1 MLNHKTQGLPGTRVA
16 IALALAAVVSGC
28 TTLGPDYKRPEVAVQ
43 QEWINLS
50 AAAYKPE
57 EPIEDGLWWKVFED
71 PVLDEFIETAYSQN
85 LTLKVAG
92 LRILEARAQLGIAVG
107 NLYPQQQQATA
118 GATYIKSSKNG
129 ANTAGPDLNFWNY
142 DTGLSAGWEIDFWGR
157 FARGIESADAS
168 LLASV
173 ANYDDVLVTM
183 TAQVANTYLAARTFQ
198 QRIAIAKENIKI
210 QERGLKI
217 STVRFNSGATTE
229 LDVNQAE
236 TLLRTTQA
244 SIPSFVAG
252 QRQASNALGTLLG
265 ITPQEI
271 RMRINSAHVV
281 EGIIPD
287 APVEVGVGIPA
298 DLLRRRPDVR
308 RAELAAWAQS
318 ALIGVAKADLYPSIS
333 LVGTIGLSAAGA
345 TSSGS
350 NGAGDWD
357 DMFESDSLRFQG
369 GPALNWNIF
378 NYGRIKNNVRVQDA
392 RLQQALVSY
401 QNTVLQAGQEVEDS
415 MVSFL
420 QTKAQGEYL
429 LLAVNAAK
437 RSVDISMVQYED
449 GGTDYT
455 TVLDTHQ
462 QLVVQED
469 NYTANRG
476 QIVQSLVGLYRA
488 LGGGWKIREGK
499 DFLQEDTYKEM
510 RERTDW
516 GGLLDP
522 EAVQNIPAPNEVKRV
537 PTPDW

>member
-50 AAAYKPE
+50 EAAYKPE

-455 TVLDTHQ
+455 TVLDTHR
-462 QLVVQED
+462 QLVIQED

>member
-50 AAAYKPE
+50 EAAYKPE

-252 QRQASNALGTLLG
+252 QRQATNALGTLLG

-455 TVLDTHQ
+455 TVLDTHR
-462 QLVVQED
+462 QLVIQED

>member
-252 QRQASNALGTLLG
+252 QRQATNALGTLLG

-455 TVLDTHQ
+455 TVLDTHR
-462 QLVVQED
+462 QLVIQED

>member
-252 QRQASNALGTLLG
+252 QRQATNALGTLLG

-437 RSVDISMVQYED
+437 RSVDISMVQYQD

-455 TVLDTHQ
+455 TVLDTHR